1 MQKVGFTTLVLFASA
16 VMLAAQEDLRSNIAI
31 VHSLPDEALVETY
44 NDIADWLENLRE
56 SKLAEGFRNK
66 ENGVHGTGFLL
77 RFEEQMFL
85 LTNYHVIKGYAEINV
100 TFRPR
105 ESDEFEFSQ
114 AKVVYA
120 DPAKDLALV
129 EVPDS
134 WELSAPGL
142 RLSAEAVVGDG
153 DAVWAAGYPGLIASA
168 SWQLSLGN
176 VTNEKVILDEVGLVG
191 VDYFIQHSALI
202 DPGSSG
208 GPLLF
213 AEDKQTVVGVN
224 TLSVPSRNNTFFAIP
239 AQTVEAFLQD
249 YSTVESSDPAERL
262 EQRVDEFV
270 QQLAEEELLY
280 AAMRSYL
287 ADDFGARYG
296 WSTYKRIYK
305 TMDSEPR
312 KELDGKLFLSDRPLE
327 ALKEILATVV
337 HSEYGGQKNIEYS
350 IESVFAGRAEVEINT
365 PDSSSTM
372 ATTWVLDQGD
382 WRLAEMD
389 DAEGMTIRSQDDEEK
404 SIYRTKYDSF
414 GPIIGVSVLGS
425 PDYSTQGTGG
435 SRIGTGLNV
444 SYRFSGKY
452 FNYAMGADLE
462 FYSDLTVPP
471 GTSKGSITS
480 ISFTPVELWLKYP
493 IFLQSNNILIPFV
506 NTGLSVGYAFNGDT
520 ESSSSSSLSLFYQI
534 SSSVGL
540 EWSPNSTKLGS
551 FGIAFTYVGTASIF
565 SGALPSAHS
574 FGASVFYLF

>member
-1 MQKVGFTTLVLFASA
+1 MQKFGFTILVLSAST
-16 VMLAAQEDLRSNIAI
+16 VILAAQVDLRSNIAI
-31 VHSLPDEALVETY
+31 VQSSPDEALVQTY

-56 SKLAEGFRNK
+56 SKLAEDFRSQ

-114 AKVVYA
+114 VRVVYA
-120 DPAKDLALV
+120 DPAKDLALM

-134 WELSAPGL
+134 WELSVPGL
-142 RLSAEAVVGDG
+142 RLSAEAVVEDG
-153 DAVWAAGYPGLIASA
+153 DEVWAAGYPGLIASA

-191 VDYFIQHSALI
+191 VDYLIQHSALI

-208 GPLLF
+208 GPLLL
-213 AEDKQTVVGVN
+213 AEDRQTVVGVN

-312 KELDGKLFLSDRPLE
+312 KELDGKLFLSGRPLE
-327 ALKEILATVV
+327 ALKEILAMVV

-350 IESVFAGRAEVEINT
+350 IESVFADRAEVEIGT
-365 PDSSSTM
+365 PDNNSTM

-389 DAEGMTIRSQDDEEK
+389 DAEKMTIRSQDDEEK

-414 GPIIGVSVLGS
+414 GAIIGVAVLGS
-425 PDYSTQGTGG
+425 PAYSTQGAGG
-435 SRIGTGLNV
+435 SRIGVGLNL
-444 SYRFSGKY
+444 SYRFPGKY
-452 FNYAMGADLE
+452 FNYAIGAE
-462 FYSDLTVPP
+462 FDHYSDLTVPP
-471 GTSKGSITS
+471 DTSKGSISSFS
-480 ISFTPVELWLKYP
+480 ITPVDLWLKYP
-493 IFLQSNNILIPFV
+493 IFLQSNNVLIPFV
-506 NTGLSVGYAFNGDT
+506 NAGLSVGFAFNGDAN
-520 ESSSSSSLSLFYQI
+520 SSAPLILYKI
-534 SSSVGL
+534 SYSMGL
-540 EWSPNSTKLGS
+540 EWSPDSTKLGS
-551 FGIAFTYVGTASIF
+551 FGLAFTYVGEGYALSEMF
-565 SGALPSAHS
+565 SPFHS